1 MQFYG
6 LTKVELESKI
16 FVIISGGRTSSD
28 NTTGLVSAYSVTENE
43 WLDLPALNI
52 ERESH
57 SSCCLASNLFVFGG
71 HDGRSIMHAVE
82 ILKLA
87 TADEILPWVLLQN
100 NGSFEPRQSC
110 LVCPIDDHSI
120 LLAGGF
126 DSDIIY
132 ADAYIFDIQ
141 SHTWS

>member
-1 MQFYG
+1 MKLYG
-6 LTKVELESKI
+6 LTKVELEGKI
-16 FVIISGGRTSSD
+16 FVIISGGRTFSSH
-28 NTTGLVSAYSVTENE
+28 TTGLVSSYSVTENE
-43 WLDLPALNI
+43 WLDLPDLNL

-57 SSCCLASNLFVFGG
+57 SACCLGSTLFVFGG
-71 HDGRSIMHAVE
+71 HDGQSIMNSVE

-87 TADEILPWVLLQN
+87 TADEILPWALLQSE
-100 NGSFEPRQSC
+100 GSFEPRQSC

-126 DSDIIY
+126 DSDIIF